1 MNFFF
6 GLNYEFISSEINIP
20 KFNFLNKKIF
30 SNYKVYKAIP
40 NQDFWNIESLNYSEN
55 ESFFF
60 ISNEQI
66 DNNSIFFLANSNE
79 IKNIFFNNKF
89 QNLINFNNLTDNEP
103 VEFRANLKLS
113 LRNGGY
119 SSYQSEYNYFMTKKK
134 GSILSP
140 LNLLFNI
147 EADRNLFIFRN
158 IFFKPEINKYKIYL
172 ISLKQ
177 NKILQHY
184 DIYSNTTNI
193 IEIDK
198 KFIKEDVFFF
208 TDKIIGIPLY
218 LSLKDNHLSLEH
230 THPPHHYILSEDK
243 FKIVNRMKN
252 KFKEIVDEQIIK
264 K

>member
-6 GLNYEFISSEINIP
+6 GLNNQLISSEINIP
-20 KFNFLNKKIF
+20 KFNFFNKKIF
-30 SNYKVYKAIP
+30 SNYKVYKAKP
-40 NQDFWNIESLNYSEN
+40 DRNNWKIESLNYTEN
-55 ESFFF
+55 DSFFF

-89 QNLINFNNLTDNEP
+89 QHLLNFNNMTDNDP
-103 VEFRANLKLS
+103 VEFRANLKLF
-113 LRNGGY
+113 LKNGGY
-119 SSYQSEYNYFMTKKK
+119 TSYQSEYNYFMTKKN

-140 LNLLFNI
+140 LSLLFNT
-147 EADRNLFIFRN
+147 EADKNIFVFRN
-158 IFFKPEINKYKIYL
+158 IFFKPEINKYNIYL

-184 DIYSNTTNI
+184 DVYSNTTNI

-198 KFIKEDVFFF
+198 KFLQEDIFFF

-243 FKIVNRMKN
+243 FKIVNRIKN
-252 KFKEIVDEQIIK
+252 KFKEIVDAQTFK